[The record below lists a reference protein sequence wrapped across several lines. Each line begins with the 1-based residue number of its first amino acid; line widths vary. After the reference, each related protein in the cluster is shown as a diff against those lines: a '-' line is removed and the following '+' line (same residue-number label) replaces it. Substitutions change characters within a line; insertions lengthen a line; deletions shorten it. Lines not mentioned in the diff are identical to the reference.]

1 VERHL
6 RQKLPEGKFLNVSPE
21 RSRTM
26 ASIKGKHTKSTERK
40 LRMALMRAGIR
51 GWTLHPRGL
60 PGNPDVYFAK
70 SGIVVF
76 VDGCFWHG
84 CPKCGHVPHTNSEFW
99 HAKFNRNRERDLM
112 NTRALKK
119 LGMNVIRIW
128 EHSLKNHLSTTAAI
142 DGIRL
147 ALKGNQRINQK
158 GKARFKSMK
167 ESMVQIDSTR

>member
-1 VERHL
+1 MERQL
-6 RQKLPEGKFLNVSPE
+6 REKLPGGQFLNVSPE

-26 ASIKGKHTKSTERK
+26 AAIKGKHARSTERK

-51 GWTLHPRGL
+51 GWELHPHGL
-60 PGNPDVYFAK
+60 PGNPDVYFATT
-70 SGIVVF
+70 GVVVF

-112 NTRALKK
+112 NTRALKR

-128 EHSLKNHLSTTAAI
+128 EHSLKNPLSTAAAI

-147 ALKGNQRINQK
+147 ALEANQRINQK
-158 GKARFKSMK
+158 RKAGRKSPRRIY
-167 ESMVQIDSTR
+167 SSD